1 MESVRRT
8 AETAATGVGLI
19 RARLGVSADCVGG
32 FDGFRREYRA
42 GYRAYRDKSPVTSR
56 QTAFE
61 RAVRVVMTDLGEP
74 AARSP
79 EDYRVTANKL
89 AALFDASAKLYA
101 GSRMEQLEAQAL
113 EQRQEY
119 QE

>member
-1 MESVRRT
+1 
-8 AETAATGVGLI
+8 
-19 RARLGVSADCVGG
+19 
-32 FDGFRREYRA
+32 
-42 GYRAYRDKSPVTSR
+42 
-56 QTAFE
+56 
-61 RAVRVVMTDLGEP
+61 MTDLGEP

>member
-1 MESVRRT
+1 M
-8 AETAATGVGLI
+8 
-19 RARLGVSADCVGG
+19 DG
-32 FDGFRREYRA
+32 FDGFRRKYRA

-61 RAVRVVMTDLGEP
+61 RAVRVVMTDLRDP

-101 GSRMEQLEAQAL
+101 GIRMEQLEDQVF

-119 QE
+119 QK